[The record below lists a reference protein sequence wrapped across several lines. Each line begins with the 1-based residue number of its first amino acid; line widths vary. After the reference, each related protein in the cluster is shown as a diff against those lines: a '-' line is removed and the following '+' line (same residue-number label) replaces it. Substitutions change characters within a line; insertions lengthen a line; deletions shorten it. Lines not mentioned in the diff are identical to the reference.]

1 MFVFSVGG
9 ETSSAATPPCCS
21 LLSSMIWSVIMVVK
35 CLSLLFGGGVVWV
48 DRSQRLSLGWGE
60 TRGKGTLVFSNV
72 LCIVP
77 TK

>member
-1 MFVFSVGG
+1 MVGDHGG
-9 ETSSAATPPCCS
+9 E
-21 LLSSMIWSVIMVVK
+21 V
-35 CLSLLFGGGVVWV
+35 LSLLFGGGVVWV

-60 TRGKGTLVFSNV
+60 TRGKGTNVFSNV